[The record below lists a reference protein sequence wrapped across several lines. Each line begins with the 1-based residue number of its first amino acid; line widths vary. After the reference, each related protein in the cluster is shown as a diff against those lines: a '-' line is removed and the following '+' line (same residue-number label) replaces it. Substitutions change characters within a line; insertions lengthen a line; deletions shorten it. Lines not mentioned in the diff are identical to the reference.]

1 MLMLVKIKNEQTKNK
16 GGITVVRKK
25 VYTQAHI
32 LSAAFDLL
40 KNNGFS
46 MITARNIA
54 NHMGISTQPIYLE
67 FDNMEDLKLT
77 LLKTVHDSLEK
88 DYFSVKHTG
97 DPVVDFGLNY
107 INLAQTNNQL
117 YISLFTDKHSFGKEL
132 HQLSFETFQRS
143 ISEESS
149 YASAT
154 EESLKK
160 LHEKLLI
167 VATGIASL
175 TISSIVEL
183 TEEQLV
189 ELFARLE
196 A

>member
-1 MLMLVKIKNEQTKNK
+1 M
-16 GGITVVRKK
+16 VRKK
-25 VYTQAHI
+25 VYTQVHI

-46 MITARNIA
+46 VITARNIA

-77 LLKTVHDSLEK
+77 LLKTTHESLVK

-107 INLAQTNNQL
+107 VNLARKNNQL

-132 HQLSFETFQRS
+132 HQLSFEAFQKLVS
-143 ISEESS
+143 QEDKFS
-149 YASAT
+149 SAT
-154 EESLKK
+154 EEKLKS

-175 TISSIVEL
+175 TISSIVDL
-183 TEEQLV
+183 SEEQWA
-189 ELFARLE
+189 ELFRQLE
-196 A
+196 G